1 MYTVRINLLT
11 ISEAEDLIAGLW
23 RDLEEH
29 GAPSPRL
36 RVSQIDE
43 KVELSLEFLSEQDAE
58 AAKRVVPHVLVA
70 VPATAA

>member
-1 MYTVRINLLT
+1 MCTITLNLLT

-36 RVSQIDE
+36 RVSQFDE
-43 KVELSLEFLSEQDAE
+43 KVELSVEFLSEQDAE
-58 AAKRVVPHVLVA
+58 AAKRVLPHVS
-70 VPATAA
+70 ATAA